1 MEPYIGQILAFG
13 FNFAPRGWAYCN
25 GQLLSIAEYQAL
37 FSLIGT
43 TYGGDGITTFGLPD
57 LRGRVAV
64 NQGTSL
70 SGKTYTL
77 GEAAGQEQV
86 TLTTTQIPAHTHVAA
101 LRGNSEEA
109 NAQEPSNK
117 TFGVAASNIYNSNNP
132 ENGETLNPGTIQL
145 AATGGNQAHN
155 NMQPYLTINY
165 CIALEGIYPPRS

>member
-1 MEPYIGQILAFG
+1 MDPYIGQILAFG
-13 FNFAPRGWAYCN
+13 FNFAPRGWAFCN

-43 TYGGDGITTFGLPD
+43 TYGGDGITTFSLPD

-70 SGKTYTL
+70 SGKTYIL

-86 TLTTTQIPAHTHVAA
+86 TLNTSEIPAHTHVATF
-101 LRGNSEEA
+101 RGNSEEA
-109 NAQEPSNK
+109 NSQEPSNK
-117 TFGVAASNIYNSNNP
+117 TFGVAASNIYNANNP